1 MPMPLENGELS
12 DVVIVGQR
20 RQSAGM
26 LSSSSS
32 PWGFNCP
39 FFREALKKNR
49 KEKKKKLSAPFLSL
63 VRSLALDPD
72 TDILVP
78 GFCSG
83 KGIAWHCRVELT
95 LANAGFIIR

>member
-26 LSSSSS
+26 LS
-32 PWGFNCP
+32 NCP